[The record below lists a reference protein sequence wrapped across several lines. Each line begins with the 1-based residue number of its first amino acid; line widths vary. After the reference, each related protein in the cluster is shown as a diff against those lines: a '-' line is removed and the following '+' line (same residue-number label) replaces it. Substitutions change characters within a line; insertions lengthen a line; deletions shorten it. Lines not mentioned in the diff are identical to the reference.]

1 MARIL
6 SPLALFLAYVVYLA
20 VWSRDPFLK
29 RWLDGSFAFFIAL
42 VLANLIRA
50 RIVASGRN
58 EDASAQSGEHG
69 DGSEQSQG
77 GNG

>member
-6 SPLALFLAYVVYLA
+6 SPLAFFLAYVVYLA

-50 RIVASGRN
+50 RIVASGRA
-58 EDASAQSGEHG
+58 EDASAQSGESG
-69 DGSEQSQG
+69 DGSERSRD